1 MIDLAV
7 RRIAEK
13 ALVRRATRCKPPTRT
28 GPDAD
33 YTLAVEMLEFAGP
46 VASRLLGDCGDLAW
60 TTCRVAATA
69 VKRGWLDPRHALR
82 FARDAIESA
91 VRMTAVMEAKGL
103 PLRALPGD
111 PPRGWD
117 HDEEDEPC

>member
-33 YTLAVEMLEFAGP
+33 YTLAVELLENAAHVVVEIYGYRDDYVLAAYQTCMFAADS
-46 VASRLLGDCGDLAW
+46 VI
-60 TTCRVAATA
+60 
-69 VKRGWLDPRHALR
+69 RGWLDPRHALR
-82 FARDAIESA
+82 IGRAAIER
-91 VRMTAVMEAKGL
+91 VE
-103 PLRALPGD
+103 
-111 PPRGWD
+111 
-117 HDEEDEPC
+117 C